1 MPKHKKKKKGVES
14 EQVTEQPEIEEP
26 LPPAQE
32 KSDDEFIQKYTGEN
46 SQQAMWFRNIIRAQ
60 SKLVMQ
66 ESITQEIQK
75 VTSNFQQ
82 QLKQAMDMIEKLKS
96 EVETLQLENAKKQR
110 RIDRL
115 EHENSRRHS
124 ESHNLK
130 LKLDEFEQDK
140 YGPCIQVVGLEES
153 NDEKDD
159 IKQLVKMVNKKTGA
173 KIKSSDIVELN
184 RMGKKNAIKARN
196 TIVRLKDK
204 PLREKLYEERKKL
217 ITPGNPAKSM
227 YINDCLTKHRQQLL
241 YTARQ
246 LVKRKKLF
254 AAWSQHG
261 NILVRKEEDS
271 KVIHIKD
278 NGDLM
283 VLKEVEDEHD
293 EVHQISHSIE
303 SDSVVSHLSDY
314 DFYYD
319 SDL

>member
-1 MPKHKKKKKGVES
+1 MTGYLKI
-14 EQVTEQPEIEEP
+14 TEF
-26 LPPAQE
+26 L
-32 KSDDEFIQKYTGEN
+32 QKYTGEN
-46 SQQAMWFRNIIRAQ
+46 NQAIWFRNIIRAQ
-60 SKLVMQ
+60 SKHVMQ
-66 ESITQEIQK
+66 ESIAEEVQK
-75 VTSNFQQ
+75 CTTKIND
-82 QLKQAMDMIEKLKS
+82 QLKQALDMIEELKS
-96 EVETLQLENAKKQR
+96 EVDTLKLENTKKQR
-110 RIDRL
+110 HIDRL
-115 EHENSRRHS
+115 EHENSKRHS
-124 ESHNLK
+124 ENHDLK
-130 LKLDEFEQDK
+130 LQLDRFEQDK
-140 YGPCIQVVGLEES
+140 YEQCIQVVGLEES

-159 IKQLVKMVNKKTGA
+159 IKQLVKVVNKKTGV
-173 KIKSSDIVELN
+173 KIKSSDITELN
-184 RMGKKNAIKARN
+184 RMGKKNINKARN
-196 TIVRLKDK
+196 IIVKLKDK

-217 ITPGNPAKSM
+217 ITPGNPAKSV

-271 KVIHIKD
+271 EIIHIKD

-283 VLKEVEDEHD
+283 VLKAVEAEHD
-293 EVHQISHSIE
+293 EVQRTSQSVE

>member
-82 QLKQAMDMIEKLKS
+82 QLKQAMGMIEKLKS

-115 EHENSRRHS
+115 EHENSKRHS
-124 ESHNLK
+124 ENHNLK
-130 LKLDEFEQDK
+130 LQLDKYEQDK
-140 YGPCIQVVGLEES
+140 YEPCIQVVGLEES

-159 IKQLVKMVNKKTGA
+159 IKQLIKVVNKKTGV
-173 KIKSSDIVELN
+173 KIKSSDIIELN
-184 RMGKKNAIKARN
+184 RMGKKSVIKARN
-196 TIVRLKDK
+196 IIVKLKDK

-271 KVIHIKD
+271 EVIHIKD

-283 VLKEVEDEHD
+283 VLKEVEA
-293 EVHQISHSIE
+293 Q
-303 SDSVVSHLSDY
+303 
-314 DFYYD
+314 
-319 SDL
+319 